1 VENGR
6 ERVLEAIVLHSNVE
20 QALCAAIRARAVLEF
35 DYDGRHRIVNPYC
48 HGFTR
53 KGHETLRAVQVGGDA
68 GGFGYGKLWTV
79 AKIHALRPTGAT
91 FVPDDPNYNPDDSA
105 LIEIHCCVT
114 PESATGATAP
124 ASRVSTRRQ

>member
-1 VENGR
+1 
-6 ERVLEAIVLHSNVE
+6 
-20 QALCAAIRARAVLEF
+20 VLEF

-53 KGHETLRAVQVGGDA
+53 KGHETLRAVQVGGAA

-79 AKIHALRPTGAT
+79 AKISALRPTGAT

-114 PESATGATAP
+114 PEPRRGYAGSP
-124 ASRVSTRRQ
+124 SRANSKGQ